1 MIIAPLSLK
10 LFVAIVE
17 EGSIAAAAEREHIA
31 ASAVS
36 KRIKELEEHFGTPL
50 LRRTNKGVVPTD
62 AGVTLLH
69 LSRGLLHD
77 LNNIHLQINEYS
89 SGVRGHVRLSANI
102 SSINQFLPGEL
113 KSFTEQH
120 PNVHI
125 HLEENTS
132 ENTMKAVANSAAD
145 VGIITTGAYQP
156 EFEFFPYHSD
166 QLIVI
171 TPKKHPLADRKQVT
185 FQETL
190 DFDYVGLSVGSSL
203 HSRMLRAANELN
215 RALRL
220 RIQVNGF
227 DALCLMVEAGLG
239 IGIVPKGAAKPYF
252 KGLRLR
258 SITLDETWANRELKL
273 CVRCFDALSAAAQLL
288 VLNLRGDNHA
298 SPPRHRVS
306 RCQPRE

>member
-1 MIIAPLSLK
+1 
-10 LFVAIVE
+10 VA
-17 EGSIAAAAEREHIA
+17 
-31 ASAVS
+31 
-36 KRIKELEEHFGTPL
+36 
-50 LRRTNKGVVPTD
+50 PTD

-69 LSRGLLHD
+69 LSRGVLND

-113 KSFTEQH
+113 KSFTERH
-120 PNVHI
+120 PDVQI

-132 ENTMKAVANSAAD
+132 ENTMKAVANNAAD
-145 VGIITTGAYQP
+145 VGIITMGSYRP
-156 EFEFFPYHSD
+156 ELEFFPYHSD
-166 QLIVI
+166 RLIVI
-171 TPKKHPLADRKQVT
+171 TPREHPLANRKTVS

-190 DFDYVGLSVGSSL
+190 DYDYVGLSVGSSL
-203 HSRMLRAANELN
+203 HSRMIRAANELS

-258 SITLDETWANRELKL
+258 SITLSEPWAVRELKL
-273 CVRCFDALSAAAQLL
+273 CVRRFDSLPAAAQLL
-288 VLNLRGDNHA
+288 VRSLTGNGGPP
-298 SPPRHRVS
+298 SPSHRVS

>member
-1 MIIAPLSLK
+1 MIIDPLSLK

-17 EGSIAAAAEREHIA
+17 EGAIAAASEREHIA

-36 KRIKELEEHFGTPL
+36 KRIKELEERFGTPL

-102 SSINQFLPGEL
+102 SAINQFLPGEL
-113 KSFTEQH
+113 KLFIEQH
-120 PNVHI
+120 PHVQI
-125 HLEENTS
+125 HLEENVS
-132 ENTMKAVANSAAD
+132 ENTIKAVSNSAAD
-145 VGIITTGAYQP
+145 VGIITMGSYRP
-156 EFEFFPYHSD
+156 ELELFPYHSD
-166 QLIVI
+166 QLIVVI
-171 TPKKHPLADRKQVT
+171 PKEHPLAGKKKVT

-190 DFDYVGLSVGSSL
+190 DFDYVGLAVGSSL
-203 HSRMLRAANELN
+203 HSRMLRAANELS
-215 RALRL
+215 RTLKL

-258 SITLDETWANRELKL
+258 SIDLDEAWANRELLL
-273 CVRCFDALSAAAQLL
+273 CVRRFDALTTAAQLL
-288 VLNLRGDNHA
+288 V
-298 SPPRHRVS
+298 RHLQSTNR
-306 RCQPRE
+306 